1 MSLGNA
7 LPLCAKSLF
16 YCLMASSNRLLAAPA
31 VTSLV
36 AATMIISTVAYVSH
50 LNGSGNGDK
59 NSAKGNQQQVTMS
72 SSSGN
77 LSISAVP
84 EANAGLVMIPFVGAV
99 LAFSSLHLFRAK
111 TAKNKAI

>member
-1 MSLGNA
+1 MPGNA
-7 LPLCAKSLF
+7 LPLRAKSLF
-16 YCLMASSNRLLAAPA
+16 YSVMASSKILAPV
-31 VTSLV
+31 VTSVV
-36 AATMIISTVAYVSH
+36 AATMIFSTVAYVSY

-59 NSAKGNQQQVTMS
+59 NTPKGNQQQVTMRT
-72 SSSGN
+72 GTGD
-77 LSISAVP
+77 LPLIAAP